1 MSLSAI
7 QSNHNQGIENSMYS
21 IIIIIVNT
29 LGPVFY
35 YSEVQF
41 VLFGSLKIVPNNRE
55 GGCFFLD
62 YVERVRSLREVP
74 HNNRQLF
81 YF

>member
-29 LGPVFY
+29 LGPFFY

-55 GGCFFLD
+55 GVVVFF
-62 YVERVRSLREVP
+62 RLRRESSIIK
-74 HNNRQLF
+74 RGST
-81 YF
+81 